1 MGLFSGLRG
10 KGADTTLDLST
21 AVMVPV
27 VCAMMADGE
36 IDDSE
41 VAQIRS
47 LCAWS
52 PIYARNSADRDT
64 EIILR
69 AIRLVQSE
77 GAEQMCRKASS
88 VLSDGLKETAFIFAT
103 RIVFADG
110 HVGTKEQQL
119 VESLAVWL
127 GVQEQ
132 RARMLVE
139 AVSIMQHT
147 IDA

>member
-1 MGLFSGLRG
+1 MGLFSGLLG
-10 KGADTTLDLST
+10 KGANATLDKIT

-27 VCAMMADGE
+27 VSAMLADGQ
-36 IDDSE
+36 IDDDE
-41 VAQIRS
+41 VMQIRS

-52 PIYARNSADRDT
+52 PIYARNSREEDT

-69 AIRLVQSE
+69 AIRLVEDE
-77 GAEQMCRKASS
+77 GAQQMCRKASA
-88 VLSDGLKETAFIFAT
+88 VLSPALRETAFLFAT

-110 HVGTKEQQL
+110 HVGSQEQQL
-119 VESLAVWL
+119 LESLVAWL
-127 GVQEQ
+127 EVDTV